1 MAEYP
6 FWRNVR
12 WHCAP
17 LVLMSVLFFSCS
29 GQSALFRQAARATTV
44 HVDAF
49 DGELLRI
56 AENARATLNIFFRH
70 LNRPE
75 TGEGNFSV
83 KYAFVADASASVG
96 AEQVWITNIIFR
108 NGQYYGTV
116 SSTPVYL
123 TSIRRGDRVNFY
135 VNSITDWMFT
145 QNGRI
150 VGGYSIRYL
159 LEQIPENQRT
169 DSQRRTLRMF
179 ER

>member
-1 MAEYP
+1 M
-6 FWRNVR
+6 
-12 WHCAP
+12 
-17 LVLMSVLFFSCS
+17 
-29 GQSALFRQAARATTV
+29 
-44 HVDAF
+44 
-49 DGELLRI
+49 
-56 AENARATLNIFFRH
+56 
-70 LNRPE
+70 
-75 TGEGNFSV
+75 
-83 KYAFVADASASVG
+83 ADASASVG